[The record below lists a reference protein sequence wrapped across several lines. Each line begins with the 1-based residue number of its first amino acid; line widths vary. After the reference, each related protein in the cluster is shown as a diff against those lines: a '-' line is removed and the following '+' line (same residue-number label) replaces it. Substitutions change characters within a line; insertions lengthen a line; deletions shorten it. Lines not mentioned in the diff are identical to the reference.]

1 MAGSLGRKYGTK
13 MLLVG
18 AMGINAVVSVLLPTA
33 AVKAGSYGVIACRII
48 QGVSQ
53 GFFFPSFFSILGCW
67 APVNE
72 RSRLGSFGLAGK
84 KKDTE

>member
-1 MAGSLGRKYGTK
+1 

-18 AMGINAVVSVLLPTA
+18 AMGINALVSVLLPTA
-33 AVKAGSYGVIACRII
+33 AIKLGSYGVIACRIV

-67 APVNE
+67 APANE
-72 RSRLGSFGLAGK
+72 RSRLGSFSLAGK
-84 KKDTE
+84 KKGTQ